1 VREFAT
7 KRRRPTN
14 GDVPR
19 VPRVTL
25 QRARR
30 WLRRRRGARELDA
43 SSRPLPEAAVPTA
56 PREDL
61 LQEELRAA
69 TFRIRNLSA
78 VGTGTGAGFAIGS
91 HLIVTNRHVVERADP
106 LEVTT
111 WDGRPLEVDVAD
123 LAEGHDLALLTT
135 VRTLQ
140 KRLGFASSQARRGD
154 LVHLI
159 GYPLGGPFSL
169 IRGLI
174 IDQVDGQPFEDS
186 SHVLRIKAV
195 VLPGYSG
202 GPILD
207 ARGQVVGV
215 IYAQGRASRNVLA
228 IPVSSLTHWLDGS
241 GPDQFISQQDSDTD
255 T

>member
-1 VREFAT
+1 MTF
-7 KRRRPTN
+7 
-14 GDVPR
+14 
-19 VPRVTL
+19 

-30 WLRRRRGARELDA
+30 WLRRRRGARELDV
-43 SSRPLPEAAVPTA
+43 SPQLLPEPTAPTA
-56 PREDL
+56 PREDF

-69 TFRIRNLSA
+69 TFRIRNLST
-78 VGTGTGAGFAIGS
+78 VGIGTGAGFAIGS

-140 KRLGFASSQARRGD
+140 KRLAFASSPARRGD

-169 IRGLI
+169 IRGVIL
-174 IDQVDGQPFEDS
+174 DHVDGQPFEDS
-186 SHVLRIKAV
+186 SHVLRVKAV

-207 ARGQVVGV
+207 ARGRVVGV
-215 IYAQGRASRNVLA
+215 IYAQGRASRNALA
-228 IPVSSLTHWLDGS
+228 IPVSSLTRWLDAS
-241 GPDQFISQQDSDTD
+241 GPDQFIPQEDSDTD
-255 T
+255 S